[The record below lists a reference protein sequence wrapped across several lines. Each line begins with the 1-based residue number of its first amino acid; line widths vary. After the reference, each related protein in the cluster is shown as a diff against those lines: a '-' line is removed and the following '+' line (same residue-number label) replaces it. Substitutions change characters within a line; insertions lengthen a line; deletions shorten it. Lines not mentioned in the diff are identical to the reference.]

1 MFDERMELTL
11 LLIII
16 YIFVGIRIT
25 VACSAHIGKL
35 ATKMV
40 SKEMPQTHVDIFHPK
55 TETPFLS
62 VKQLQKTDFCPYSH
76 RYGMIPE
83 SGNL

>member
-1 MFDERMELTL
+1 MELTL

>member
-1 MFDERMELTL
+1 MGLTL

-25 VACSAHIGKL
+25 VACPAHIGKP

-40 SKEMPQTHVDIFHPK
+40 SKEMPQIHVDTFH
-55 TETPFLS
+55 S
-62 VKQLQKTDFCPYSH
+62 KTDTLSQ
-76 RYGMIPE
+76 
-83 SGNL
+83 SGAVTEDRPLPLFPQKWNDP

>member
-1 MFDERMELTL
+1 MELTL

-16 YIFVGIRIT
+16 YVFVGIRIT

-40 SKEMPQTHVDIFHPK
+40 SKEMPQTHVDIFQPK

-76 RYGMIPE
+76 R
-83 SGNL
+83 